1 MREVL
6 LLVVPNE
13 VVCAAPGGSSRNPVP
28 DRERVKERRGGG
40 GGGEGL
46 LGRGKTTHAKHPG
59 CTVPWSEQVP
69 VADMAAG
76 ESPSLSIN
84 CAN

>member
-28 DRERVKERRGGG
+28 DRERVKER
-40 GGGEGL
+40 GGEGL
-46 LGRGKTTHAKHPG
+46 FGRGKTTHAKHPG